1 MELVSV
7 VYLVRMDG
15 LTPCPTPPAPLPHV
29 TGAPARPASRQQASQ
44 VGLEASHLRSPAPI
58 AWRIAPRT
66 YARSAS
72 QARSLDSERFAP
84 GSWRPDRR
92 AGWGVSSWPRQLLS
106 HDATVWDTR
115 SWTRQDEASRAP
127 GSRWRGFQVSG
138 SEPERVK
145 HCALHCEAAASL
157 GCRDARRSQLQYES
171 EMYTAMGR
179 GAASCEALNREA
191 LTRCGLAS
199 AGGGDRLAMPHFE
212 CLGTKG
218 VSLHSMRHFCREPIH
233 RERERHPSSCGAPWT
248 QRPIND
254 APGLRALGCR
264 SPGARGRVDRECRP
278 RRRGQAR
285 GG

>member
-92 AGWGVSSWPRQLLS
+92 AGWVSRLGLANSYPMTLPFGIQGVGRAKTRHPGRQ
-106 HDATVWDTR
+106 APGGG
-115 SWTRQDEASRAP
+115 ASR
-127 GSRWRGFQVSG
+127 SRDPSRN
-138 SEPERVK
+138 
-145 HCALHCEAAASL
+145 ALST
-157 GCRDARRSQLQYES
+157 AR
-171 EMYTAMGR
+171 YTA
-179 GAASCEALNREA
+179 
-191 LTRCGLAS
+191 
-199 AGGGDRLAMPHFE
+199 RL
-212 CLGTKG
+212 
-218 VSLHSMRHFCREPIH
+218 
-233 RERERHPSSCGAPWT
+233 
-248 QRPIND
+248 
-254 APGLRALGCR
+254 LRALVAAMR
-264 SPGARGRVDRECRP
+264 GARSCNTSLKCTLRWGAVLRA
-278 RRRGQAR
+278 AR
-285 GG
+285 L